1 MGRNKRIHRY
11 SNNEDEED
19 LQDIEYDEYDY
30 NQRGSILK
38 NEIDLAVKSNNPRI
52 SGNYT
57 KLISDALDDEKRMI
71 DEKITRQVIE
81 DSYKLPTEHIMKYST
96 LDQEAKNVILD

>member
-1 MGRNKRIHRY
+1 M
-11 SNNEDEED
+11 
-19 LQDIEYDEYDY
+19 
-30 NQRGSILK
+30 K
-38 NEIDLAVKSNNPRI
+38 NEIDLAVKSNNPQI

-81 DSYKLPTEHIMKYST
+81 DSYKLPTEHIMKVKFYFM
-96 LDQEAKNVILD
+96 II